1 MNEKTPLADKALEEL
16 ALKLEAELPEEI
28 SQLVTFGQSKDGKNL
43 AVDWDLKLAP
53 EDLKLLTEVVAGYG
67 GSYTNMKDS
76 VGKDRGCFLIPKN
89 QPPPAI
95 IQQQNPKPEE
105 IQRSSEATAKV
116 PPKTVQEV
124 RQQSPLTIFQGR
136 YCSCCS
142 DLETCTP
149 RTAAG
154 RQRLTICFKVMELQY
169 FDFVAERLHKLTQIE
184 EENGKRLLQI
194 QQNTPQQSS
203 QAKPQLPN
211 SMPATPVQRSTRP
224 DQGHID
230 LGIVWTNEVGAKGQY
245 EKATEKDNQ
254 NRDAYF
260 QLEEWIEDHEDK
272 PFKDGYYY
280 WIFDQGAP
288 AIGRKRT
295 QKRSTR

>member
-43 AVDWDLKLAP
+43 AVDWDLKLAL
-53 EDLKLLTEVVAGYG
+53 EDLKLLTDIVAGYG

-76 VGKDRGCFLIPKN
+76 SGKDRGCFLIPKN

-95 IQQQNPKPEE
+95 PQQQNPKHEETHRPPET
-105 IQRSSEATAKV
+105 TAKV
-116 PPKTVQEV
+116 PPKTDQEI
-124 RQQSPLTIFQGR
+124 RQQSPLTLFQGR
-136 YCSCCS
+136 YCNCCS

-149 RTAAG
+149 RTSMG
-154 RQRLTICFKVMELQY
+154 RQRLTICFRVMELQY
-169 FDFVAERLHKLTQIE
+169 LDFIAERLHKLAQIQ

-194 QQNTPQQSS
+194 QQNTPQPSS
-203 QAKPQLPN
+203 QAKPQQPT
-211 SMPATPVQRSTRP
+211 SMPAPPVRRNTRP
-224 DQGHID
+224 EQGHID
-230 LGIVWTNEVGAKGQY
+230 LGIVWTNEVGGRGQY
-245 EKATEKDNQ
+245 EKASEKDNSE
-254 NRDAYF
+254 RDAYF
-260 QLEEWIEDHEDK
+260 QLEKWIEDHEDK

-280 WIFDQGAP
+280 WIFDQGAS